1 MEKKI
6 SLDLGKSQINEE
18 SILKFQERADHIH
31 AKLHSG
37 KEAYTGW
44 VDYAMELSEDLISE
58 IEEVAADV
66 RKECTAFVILGI
78 GGSYLGA
85 RACIDMLGNTFH
97 NQVKSD
103 IQKSTMRVTT

>member
-6 SLDLGKSQINEE
+6 TLDLSKSQISED
-18 SILKFQERADHIH
+18 SILKFQSRAKDIH
-31 AKLHSG
+31 KKLHSG
-37 KEAYTGW
+37 EEAYTGW
-44 VDYAMELSEDLISE
+44 VDYGVDLSEELISK
-58 IEEVAADV
+58 IEKTAQDI

-97 NQVKSD
+97 NLFS
-103 IQKSTMRVTT
+103 